1 MVRPAARM
9 GIGGEDMDNGNH
21 DGDEKPPRSFAAH
34 IFSPIKI
41 TWDQFIDLLVPI
53 RHSTHI
59 RRHAASVTI
68 SRVQLVAAL
77 FALLV
82 PICSVVDWF
91 VFPWPQWAE
100 MAAMRLV
107 SSVIFILLA
116 WPWDSGKSRLS
127 ANVMLMVLLLV
138 PPAFYLASIR
148 IIDGAELGTFG
159 ILATRLYAL
168 MPNIVLAGLAIFP
181 LTALEVLLF
190 SAPAFIFAI
199 AGHHMNGEVLSLVQ
213 HGPELW
219 LMVLVMGVAMFSG
232 MSQLHY
238 MSALVNR
245 AMVDPLTGAYTRRS
259 GGETLDL
266 LFRLSALQN
275 TPLTI
280 AFFDLDKFKS
290 INDDYGH
297 DEGDRALRSLAEI
310 LRKGLR
316 NGDVL
321 VRWGGEEFVAI
332 LNNTNAEGA
341 RIVIERLREGGFGNR
356 PDGSPLTAS
365 IGVSERI
372 IDQAKDWPEL
382 IEAADLRMYQAKRTG
397 RDRAV
402 LPAGLVLEFGQ
413 VPQ

>member
-1 MVRPAARM
+1 M
-9 GIGGEDMDNGNH
+9 GSDIIGDTG
-21 DGDEKPPRSFAAH
+21 KTRRSFAAH
-34 IFSPIKI
+34 IFAPIKI
-41 TWDQFIDLLVPI
+41 SWEQFIDLLVPF

-77 FALLV
+77 FAVLV
-82 PICSVVDWF
+82 PLCSVLDWF
-91 VFPWPQWAE
+91 VFPWPEWAQ
-100 MAAMRLV
+100 MTAMRLASAMV
-107 SSVIFILLA
+107 FVLLA
-116 WPWDSGKSRLS
+116 WPWDSSKSRLQ
-127 ANVMLMVLLLV
+127 ADGMLMALLLV
-138 PPAFYLASIR
+138 PPVFYLVSIR
-148 IIDGAELGTFG
+148 VITGLEQDSFIT
-159 ILATRLYAL
+159 LAGKLYAL

-190 SAPAFIFAI
+190 SAPAFLCAI
-199 AGHHMNGEVLSLVQ
+199 LGYQMSGQPLSLVE

-266 LFRLSALQN
+266 LFRLAALQN
-275 TPLTI
+275 APLAV

-290 INDDYGH
+290 INDTFGH
-297 DEGDRALRSLAEI
+297 DEGDKALRTLSETLKAG
-310 LRKGLR
+310 LRK
-316 NGDVL
+316 GDVL

-341 RIVIERLREGGFGNR
+341 RIVVQRLREAGFGMR
-356 PDGSPLTAS
+356 PDGKLLTAS
-365 IGVSERI
+365 IGVAERVA
-372 IDQAKDWPEL
+372 DGAKDWPEL
-382 IEAADLRMYQAKRTG
+382 IEAADQRMYQAKKTG

-402 LPAGLVLEFGQ
+402 LPGGETLIFG
-413 VPQ
+413 PAIP